1 MLKIK
6 EENLQYVYQNNEK
19 REVIMDIPTFEA
31 VMRMLEDYEDAM
43 DLEVLKTEETT
54 DYEEYRRRR
63 LKQDTGCMK
72 PGLRRAQRRILM
84 ISPKIPL

>member
-19 REVIMDIPTFEA
+19 RGVIMDILTFEA
-31 VMRMLEDYEDAM
+31 VMGVLEDYEDAM
-43 DLEVLKTEETT
+43 DFEVLKTEETM

-63 LKQDTGCMK
+63 LKQDV
-72 PGLRRAQRRILM
+72 
-84 ISPKIPL
+84 

>member
-19 REVIMDIPTFEA
+19 RGVIMDILTFEA

-43 DLEVLKTEETT
+43 DFEVLKTEETME
-54 DYEEYRRRR
+54 YEAYRRHR
-63 LKQDTGCMK
+63 LKQDV
-72 PGLRRAQRRILM
+72 
-84 ISPKIPL
+84 

>member
-19 REVIMDIPTFEA
+19 RGVIMDIPTFEA

-43 DLEVLKTEETT
+43 DFEVLKTEETM
-54 DYEEYRRRR
+54 DYGDYRRHR
-63 LKQDTGCMK
+63 LKEE
-72 PGLRRAQRRILM
+72 
-84 ISPKIPL
+84 

>member
-19 REVIMDIPTFEA
+19 RGVIMDIPTFEA

-43 DLEVLKTEETT
+43 DFEVLKTEETMN
-54 DYEEYRRRR
+54 YEAYRRHR
-63 LKQDTGCMK
+63 LKQDV
-72 PGLRRAQRRILM
+72 
-84 ISPKIPL
+84 

>member
-19 REVIMDIPTFEA
+19 KGVIMDIPTFEA

-43 DLEVLKTEETT
+43 DFEVLKTEETMG
-54 DYEEYRRRR
+54 YEEYRRHR
-63 LKQDTGCMK
+63 LKQDV
-72 PGLRRAQRRILM
+72 
-84 ISPKIPL
+84 